1 MRRPRWARVA
11 SAGTASGTRR
21 RAPARS
27 VTGGGERVRSRRWS
41 AATMDSSHRRR
52 TILSLLL
59 AGMAVSGLLIP
70 FVAAG
75 AVAALAIFAV
85 GVMVDVALLRRRQ
98 LLVAERLMDAAFRTS
113 RPPRAHP
120 LR

>member
-1 MRRPRWARVA
+1 MLGGITPRDLRCKRPTD
-11 SAGTASGTRR
+11 GG
-21 RAPARS
+21 ARS
-27 VTGGGERVRSRRWS
+27 MTGGNGRVRSQRWS
-41 AATMDSSHRRR
+41 AVTMGSSHRRR

-59 AGMAVSGLLIP
+59 ARMAVSGLLIP

-75 AVAALAIFAV
+75 AVGALAIFAG
-85 GVMVDVALLRRRQ
+85 GVMADVALLRRRQ
-98 LLVAERLMDAAFRTS
+98 LLVAEWLMDAAFRTS